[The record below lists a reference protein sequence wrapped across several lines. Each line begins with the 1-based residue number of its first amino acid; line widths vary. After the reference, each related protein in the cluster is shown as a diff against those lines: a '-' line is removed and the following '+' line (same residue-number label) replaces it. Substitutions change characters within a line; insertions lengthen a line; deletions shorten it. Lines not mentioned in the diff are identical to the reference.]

1 MERKITA
8 LEPQKKNPNRVN
20 IYLDDEFAFGLSRL
34 YASGL
39 IVGQSLS
46 DDKIREL
53 KNSDINDLGMQ
64 KALNFL
70 RYRSRS
76 EQEVHQNLRKHGFS
90 EDVINQIIERLRQM
104 NLVNDID
111 FANSWVDNRSEFK
124 PRGRIALQSELRA
137 KGIDSDI
144 INEVLSDIDEEK
156 LAYEAAQKQ
165 AHKYK
170 NLDWKPFQ
178 KKMLGFLT
186 RRGFNYSVAGPIVKK
201 IWREFQ
207 NKLEKESI
215 EY

>member
-178 KKMLGFLT
+178 KKMLGFLA